1 MMTVQLMFNDGVM
14 VPFTNAI
21 CKYCGKKLFKT
32 ANKTCY
38 CSDRCRNLAL
48 KEQKARYQRERR
60 KRIRHGELVS
70 NESKYVG
77 TGFLSQHRQEDYDQ
91 EMEAILKEMKRLKIR
106 RGG

>member
-1 MMTVQLMFNDGVM
+1 MTVQLMFNDGVM

-21 CKYCGKKLFKT
+21 CKYCGKPFTKRH
-32 ANKTCY
+32 NRQVY
-38 CSDRCRNLAL
+38 CSDSCRLNARR
-48 KEQKARYQRERR
+48 EQKARYQRERR
-60 KRIRHGELVS
+60 KRIRSGELVS